1 MSNKYDVIIIGGGPN
16 GLTAGAYLARAGAKV
31 LVCERRYEIGG
42 GLATE
47 EEITIPGFYHNTHS
61 IYHMMADFAP
71 PIPDLDLASYQV
83 EYIWPSLQ
91 FAMPFKD
98 GRCLCL
104 YQDVEKTC
112 QSFAKFSQK
121 DADTYR
127 DFKKKLDMYME
138 DFLGPATYVPPI
150 AALEQIVKLQASEEG
165 SEIMKYSEMAPTEII
180 DELFENDHIKAM
192 MLYAACHWGI
202 GHDVNGVGYM
212 ALLLLQRATN
222 YRLVKGGSHQ
232 IASALFKIIM
242 ENGGMVLTSQLIK
255 RIIIEGKQAT
265 GIELTDGKIIEADK
279 AVISTVDP
287 HQTFFKLVGK
297 ENLENDFVEKIK
309 LWKWDKWSLLTV
321 HLALSES
328 PHFKVADSDPELDR
342 ALVYLIGIET
352 VDDLM
357 NHWKAIEEGD
367 MNRLATSGFLASFPS
382 LHDPLQ
388 APEGKCTGLITQMAP
403 YNTKEGREKML
414 RHKYKEELAAQR
426 IATLQQYAP
435 NMNNDTVLWT
445 YVSTPA
451 DIENKFS
458 NMVEG
463 SIKHGDY
470 GPLQMGFLRPNEDC
484 SHHRTPI
491 EGLYLGGASSFSGG
505 LVTFGPGY
513 LAANAVADDKGIE
526 KWWKEPETVTKAK
539 EKGML

>member
-1 MSNKYDVIIIGGGPN
+1 MSNTYDVIIIGGGPN
-16 GLTAGAYLARAGAKV
+16 GLTAGAYLAKAGAKV
-31 LVCERRYEIGG
+31 LVSERRYEIGG

-61 IYHMMADFAP
+61 IYHMMVDYAP

-112 QSFAKFSQK
+112 RSFAEFSQK

-127 DFKKKLDMYME
+127 EFKQKLDVYME

-150 AALEQIVKLQASEEG
+150 PALEQIVKLQTSELG
-165 SEIMKYSEMAPTEII
+165 SEIMRYSEMSPQEII
-180 DELFENDHIKAM
+180 EELFENEHIKTL

-202 GHDVNGVGYM
+202 GYDVNGVGYM

-232 IASALFKIIM
+232 IASSLYKIIM

-255 RIIIEGKQAT
+255 RIIVEGNRAT
-265 GIELTDGKIIEADK
+265 GIEMTNGKILEAGK
-279 AVISTVDP
+279 AVISTLDP
-287 HQTFFKLVGK
+287 HQTFLKLVG
-297 ENLENDFVEKIK
+297 EDNLENDMVEKTK

-321 HLALSES
+321 HLALSEP
-328 PHFKVADSDPELDR
+328 PHFKVADSDPELDK
-342 ALVYLIGIET
+342 ALIYLIGIET
-352 VDDLM
+352 VDDLL

-367 MNRLATSGFLASFPS
+367 MEKLATSGFLASFPS
-382 LHDPLQ
+382 MHDPLQ
-388 APEGKCTGLITQMAP
+388 APEGKCTGLISQMAP
-403 YNTKEGREKML
+403 YRIKEGTTTML

-426 IATLQQYAP
+426 LAVLQEYIP
-435 NMNNDTVLWT
+435 NITDSVLWS

-451 DIENKFS
+451 DIANKFS

-470 GPLQMGFLRPNEDC
+470 GPLQMGYLRPNEDC
-484 SHHRTPI
+484 SHHRTPV
-491 EGLYLGGASSFSGG
+491 EGLYVGGASSFSGA
-505 LVTFGPGY
+505 LITFGPGY
-513 LAANAVADDKGIE
+513 LVANAVAEDQGIQ
-526 KWWKEPETVTKAK
+526 KWWSEPESVKKSK
-539 EKGML
+539 EKGFL